1 MFDVVVAGGGPAG
14 LSAART
20 AAESGARVA
29 LLERESAF
37 GIPTRTS
44 GGSFLAH
51 LRALGIPDSL
61 SSPVRQVRFL
71 APQVEAVFDFDEPEV
86 CVLDVRALYQW
97 LAERAARAGVEL
109 HLRATVM
116 HAENRDGGVVL
127 RARGPGGEWRI
138 ASAHAV
144 DATGTAAVLATATG
158 MHPPFRGRA
167 VGAELDL
174 LAPAFPDGT
183 CWLIVGEQVAPSGYA
198 WAFPYGGGRV
208 RLGVGVMRPESGAD
222 PRELLDRVRALPA
235 LGDALAGAQPVE
247 THAGIIPVAPLRT
260 AIVRDRVVCVG
271 DSASHASTL
280 VGEGIRYAIGAG
292 EAAGRALGAAVRDGD
307 DAPLREFE
315 SRWRNAHRRDFTVAW
330 RINRALARFDD
341 RRWNRAVGALSRV
354 PRWFAVAALSSD
366 FRPSVVARLAV
377 THPGL
382 ALGLLR
388 AAASEQ

>member
-51 LRALGIPDSL
+51 LRALGVPDRFSN
-61 SSPVRQVRFL
+61 PVRQVRFL
-71 APQVEAVFDFDEPEV
+71 APDAQAVFDFDDPEV

-97 LAERAARAGVEL
+97 LAERAATAGVEL

-116 HAENRDGGVVL
+116 RAERHPDGIVL
-127 RARGPGGEWRI
+127 DARGPGGEWRI
-138 ASAHAV
+138 AAGHAV

-174 LAPAFPDGT
+174 AAPAFPTAT
-183 CWLIVGEQVAPSGYA
+183 CWLIVGERIAPAGYA
-198 WAFPYGGGRV
+198 WAFPYRQGRV
-208 RLGVGVMRPESGAD
+208 RLGVGVMRPDSDAD
-222 PRELLDRVRALPA
+222 PRDLLDRVRDLPE
-235 LGDALAGAQPVE
+235 LRDALAGAQPLE

-260 AIVRDRVVCVG
+260 SIVRDRVVCVG

-292 EAAGRALGAAVRDGD
+292 EAAGRALGAAVRRGD
-307 DAPLREFE
+307 EAPLHAFE
-315 SRWRNAHRRDFTVAW
+315 RHWRSAHQRDFGVAW
-330 RINRALARFDD
+330 RINRALAGFDD
-341 RRWNRAVGALSRV
+341 RSWNRAVEALARV

-366 FRPSVVARLAV
+366 FRPRTVARLAV

-382 ALGLLR
+382 AVRLLR
-388 AAASEQ
+388 AAR